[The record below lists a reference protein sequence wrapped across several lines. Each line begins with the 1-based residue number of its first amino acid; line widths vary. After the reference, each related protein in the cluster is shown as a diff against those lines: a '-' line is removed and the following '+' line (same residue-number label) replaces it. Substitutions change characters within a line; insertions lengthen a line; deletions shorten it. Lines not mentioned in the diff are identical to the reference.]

1 MTEARLSVP
10 VSDKDHSEGP
20 LDAKIT
26 LVEYGDYECPYCGQ
40 AFPIVE
46 KIRSTFGD
54 SLRFVFRNLPIAEA
68 HPHAEQAAEMA
79 EAVGLQGDD
88 KFWAIHNMLYEN
100 QHALGED
107 ALYGYAKDVGA
118 DVDKVRKDIAE
129 GAPRRRVEADF
140 ESAIRSGAN
149 GTPTFFINGDRYDGS
164 WNYEPF
170 ETYLHEVLRGL

>member
-1 MTEARLSVP
+1 
-10 VSDKDHSEGP
+10 
-20 LDAKIT
+20 
-26 LVEYGDYECPYCGQ
+26 
-40 AFPIVE
+40 
-46 KIRSTFGD
+46 
-54 SLRFVFRNLPIAEA
+54 
-68 HPHAEQAAEMA
+68 MA

-100 QHALGED
+100 QHALSED

-118 DVDKVRKDIAE
+118 DVDKVRKAIAE
-129 GAPRRRVEADF
+129 VAPCRRVEADF

-149 GTPTFFINGDRYDGS
+149 GTPTFFINGGRYDGS